1 MKLRLNVALGGGEPP
16 ASYASRL
23 AAANDLSAREFCFDW
38 NIKFQSVVDGDA
50 DAVSTIADL
59 GGVAFAD
66 LIRHAFVR
74 DGKLS
79 YRHRNERVVRNTMR
93 RNRIRVCPC
102 CLSEDIRNNPGL
114 APRLA
119 AHNRAPWLIDA
130 IRTCPAHS
138 LKLVE
143 VGNDLAPGY
152 LHDFAH
158 HMSLALPG
166 LDLMVEK
173 APRRMPT
180 VFEIYVLK
188 RLDGARQTP
197 FLDSLELH
205 ASIRTCEIIGAVAAF
220 GRTVN
225 LKRLNDDDWW
235 RAGAAG
241 FEIAAGGP
249 MAISGFLDNLQATC
263 PYSRRGPQGLQV
275 RFGGIY
281 KWLAFGA
288 EDPAYGPVRAV
299 VGRHIRDNQPLAAGD
314 TIFGSPVV
322 ERTLHSIW
330 SLSTESG
337 LQPKGLRKLLRA
349 AGIIGDDQMALP
361 SHLVI
366 FDPGPA
372 EDLVRRIKGAVTLSA
387 AGKYLNA
394 PRVHTHLLAKVRFIK
409 PCVSVTAFAANNR
422 YAIDDLDDFLRRLL
436 QGAHSVRKPKVGQ
449 ATIPIAAK
457 RACRPA
463 AEILRLILDRKL
475 TWVGKAAGRHGYLS
489 VLVNVEE
496 IRAKVRGVE
505 HGGLNLRQ
513 VTSLIKTNDLVV
525 GQLAT
530 AGYLKTISVR
540 NPVNRCPQL
549 IVKPEE
555 LVRFRKKYVS
565 LFALARERGV
575 NFRAVKKALDAA
587 GIEPAFD
594 RKKIAARFYRRSDVA
609 LDNNP
614 AP

>member
-1 MKLRLNVALGGGEPP
+1 
-16 ASYASRL
+16 
-23 AAANDLSAREFCFDW
+23 
-38 NIKFQSVVDGDA
+38 
-50 DAVSTIADL
+50 
-59 GGVAFAD
+59 
-66 LIRHAFVR
+66 
-74 DGKLS
+74 
-79 YRHRNERVVRNTMR
+79 
-93 RNRIRVCPC
+93 
-102 CLSEDIRNNPGL
+102 
-114 APRLA
+114 
-119 AHNRAPWLIDA
+119 
-130 IRTCPAHS
+130 
-138 LKLVE
+138 
-143 VGNDLAPGY
+143 
-152 LHDFAH
+152 
-158 HMSLALPG
+158 
-166 LDLMVEK
+166 
-173 APRRMPT
+173 MPT

-394 PRVHTHLLAKVRFIK
+394 PRVHTHLL
-409 PCVSVTAFAANNR
+409 
-422 YAIDDLDDFLRRLL
+422 DDLDDFLRRLL